1 MRLIVAIL
9 LALTASDRGGAQTS
23 LELRT
28 SCVYADGMTL
38 GDVLDARGD
47 QAEAVRAISIPAS
60 VAAPGRALSI
70 ADVRELIDGAMPGF
84 DWGATSLSGA
94 RCEVA
99 RPPVGGP
106 PVAADR
112 GPPGEAPW
120 RVLASYP
127 AGTVG
132 AALAAQASA
141 LFGVPAESLRIRA
154 SPGDRDRL
162 GKESRGARILIDLAG
177 TGPRISARVRFLDGT
192 ALVESFDISGEVQV
206 LRDVLVASKEVPRG
220 RVPEEGDVRA
230 EQRWVAPKIAVATEA
245 DLGGREAG
253 RAIREGE
260 PLIAEDFRPAQ
271 VVRRGQVMPVV
282 CVAGSLTFRVSVR
295 ALSAGVAD
303 EVIEVETLEPDRR
316 ERRVLRARLSADGSG
331 VLAAPGT

>member
-9 LALTASDRGGAQTS
+9 LVLTAADRGGAQTS

-28 SCVYADGMTL
+28 SCMYADGMTL
-38 GDVLDARGD
+38 GDVLDARGER
-47 QAEAVRAISIPAS
+47 AEAVRAITIPAS
-60 VAAPGRALSI
+60 IAAPGRAVSI
-70 ADVRELIDGAMPGF
+70 ADVREVIDGAIPGF

-94 RCEVA
+94 RCEIA
-99 RPPVGGP
+99 ESPTGGP

-112 GPPGEAPW
+112 GQPEEVTW

-127 AGTVG
+127 TKTVG
-132 AALAAQASA
+132 AALAVQVAA
-141 LFGVPAESLRIRA
+141 LFAVPADRIRVRA
-154 SPGDRDRL
+154 SSGDRDRL
-162 GKESRGARILIDLAG
+162 MKESRGARILIDLAG

-192 ALVESFDISGEVQV
+192 ALVESFNITGEVQV
-206 LRDVLVASKEVPRG
+206 LRDVLVASKEIQRG
-220 RVPEEGDVRA
+220 RVPEKDDVRT
-230 EQRWVAPKIAVATEA
+230 EQRWVAPKVAVATES
-245 DLGGREAG
+245 DLSGREAG

-260 PLIAEDFRPAQ
+260 SLLAEDFRPAQ
-271 VVRRGQVMPVV
+271 VVRRGQIMPVV

-331 VLAAPGT
+331 VLAEPGT